1 MSTNRNNKNLTNS
14 LVSQSNFN
22 TNQSKSSQ
30 GKSVYESVLEERRNR
45 KNKQSRIIWSFYIFY
60 TASIYDDINYYNS

>member
-22 TNQSKSSQ
+22 TNHSKSSQ

-45 KNKQSRIIWSFYIFY
+45 KNKQTRIIW
-60 TASIYDDINYYNS
+60 